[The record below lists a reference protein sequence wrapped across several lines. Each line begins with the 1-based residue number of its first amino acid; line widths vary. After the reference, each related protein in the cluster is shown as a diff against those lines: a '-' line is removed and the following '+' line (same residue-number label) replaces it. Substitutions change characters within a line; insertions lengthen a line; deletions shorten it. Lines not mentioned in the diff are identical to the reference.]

1 MDTLVIPVA
10 LITGVAVLL
19 YSSYRPRHSVPLP
32 PGPKGHW
39 LFGNALEI
47 GKADA
52 FWRKLAEYSDQYGP
66 IFSVRFPSRTI
77 VVLSDPNLI
86 LQLFEKRAAN
96 YSDRNELEMMKLT
109 GWNTDIV
116 FLQYGPTLKLYRS
129 MLNRALNNRVAAD
142 YVPLQQH
149 EVQRFMLRL
158 IDKPTEFMSHVRLLV
173 SAITVRLA
181 YGYKVDSYQDEFIQ
195 TAEKHMQ
202 GFADLSKWWGWMV
215 NIFPA
220 LKYGPNWPSIIPFRR
235 RAQELI
241 QIMNDNRE
249 KPFAYVKSQIAAGTA
264 EDSFTAKLL
273 QTEDGSPVDNEAAEH
288 IKVARCRDALL
299 GGSDTTV
306 SAIQSF
312 FLAMTLYPDAQAKAK
327 LEVISYLEQR
337 STTNGSRDIILP
349 ADRPHLPYTS
359 ALLQEVLRWH
369 PVIPVLSHRSSH
381 EDDNHVVS
389 GDKTYRIPARTV
401 VFANVWQVLHD
412 PKVYEHP
419 DRFMPERFLVPNP
432 PPDPETFAF
441 GSGRRSCPG
450 VHIAQQ
456 SMWTTISNILANFTI
471 TKVKDENGVEITP
484 EELYVNAGIS
494 RPQPFQCSITPREGC
509 KEWLELITD

>member
-1 MDTLVIPVA
+1 M
-10 LITGVAVLL
+10 
-19 YSSYRPRHSVPLP
+19 
-32 PGPKGHW
+32 
-39 LFGNALEI
+39 
-47 GKADA
+47 
-52 FWRKLAEYSDQYGP
+52 
-66 IFSVRFPSRTI
+66 
-77 VVLSDPNLI
+77 
-86 LQLFEKRAAN
+86 
-96 YSDRNELEMMKLT
+96 
-109 GWNTDIV
+109 
-116 FLQYGPTLKLYRS
+116 
-129 MLNRALNNRVAAD
+129 
-142 YVPLQQH
+142 
-149 EVQRFMLRL
+149 
-158 IDKPTEFMSHVRLLV
+158 
-173 SAITVRLA
+173 RLA

-202 GFADLSKWWGWMV
+202 GFADCKLRLNRKCRAHCSRSVEMV
-215 NIFPA
+215 GMDETMPV
-220 LKYGPNWPSIIPFRR
+220 KYGPNWPSIIPFRR
-235 RAQELI
+235 RVQELI

-249 KPFAYVKSQIAAGTA
+249 KPFAHVKSQIAAGTA

-273 QTEDGSPVDNEAAEH
+273 QTEESSPVDNETAEH
-288 IKVARCRDALL
+288 IKRVAATLYS

-312 FLAMTLYPDAQAKAK
+312 FLSMTLYPEVQAKAK
-327 LEVISYLEQR
+327 SEVVSYLEQR

-359 ALLQEVLRWH
+359 ALLQEVLRWP

-401 VFANVWQVLHD
+401 VFANFWQVLHD

-419 DRFMPERFLVPNP
+419 DRFMPERFLVPSP
-432 PPDPETFAF
+432 PPDPEMFAF

-450 VHIAQQ
+450 ARIAQQ
-456 SMWTTISNILANFTI
+456 SMWITISNILANFTI
-471 TKVKDENGVEITP
+471 AKVKDENGVGITP

-494 RPQPFQCSITPREGC
+494 RPQPFQCSITAREGC